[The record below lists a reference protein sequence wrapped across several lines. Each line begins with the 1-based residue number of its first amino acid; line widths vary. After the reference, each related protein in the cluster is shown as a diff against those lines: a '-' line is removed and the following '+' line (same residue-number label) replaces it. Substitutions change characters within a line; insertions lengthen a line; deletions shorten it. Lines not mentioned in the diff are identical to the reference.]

1 MCTFPI
7 WQEWAGKVRG
17 ELGVRAVSE
26 SFLTAAAGKRN
37 WLLRE
42 ALPCNQPA
50 EVTFVLNRPSISST
64 QVTMAEIF
72 PRFPDLQAS
81 CLSKLLPGT
90 QE

>member
-1 MCTFPI
+1 MHI
-7 WQEWAGKVRG
+7 SDLAGVGRESQGRVGGQSSLGAFSHCCCGKE
-17 ELGVRAVSE
+17 EL
-26 SFLTAAAGKRN
+26 AAEGG
-37 WLLRE
+37 L
-42 ALPCNQPA
+42 ALNQPA

-90 QE
+90 QG